1 MSLKSFT
8 ILMFMVSKEIS
19 ESKDRE
25 MLLVQVKSQLH
36 KKEEVPVELV
46 IKELRKEK
54 VVVLLTVQF
63 LKI

>member
-1 MSLKSFT
+1 
-8 ILMFMVSKEIS
+8 MFMVSKEIS